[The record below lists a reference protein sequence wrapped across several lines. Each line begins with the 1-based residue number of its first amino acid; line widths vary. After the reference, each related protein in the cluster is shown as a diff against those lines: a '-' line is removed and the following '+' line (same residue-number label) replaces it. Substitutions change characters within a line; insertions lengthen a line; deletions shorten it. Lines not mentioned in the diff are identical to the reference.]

1 MAKPSLRTRPVSIL
15 DSGMVWSTWS
25 SLRRIVLPVLALAA
39 TLAFLPAAPKA
50 AEKWVERTDCKLA
63 DDRFADGDS
72 FALKWKDENGKEVE
86 RTYRLYGVDC
96 PESDAADK
104 VLEKRIQEQM
114 DVFGTDRGP
123 VLKFGKEAARFTER
137 ALKRGKVRI
146 MTRGKLGQ
154 EVPKHPGRPQR
165 RYAMVEVMDES
176 GKPRWLHELL
186 LENGLARA
194 YGEEVAWPPKEEERH
209 GEKAAAQDFRK
220 TLDNLERLARSRKA
234 GIWGAKTGA

>member
-1 MAKPSLRTRPVSIL
+1 MPLGLSPAGKPFSHSRPIMRFLAPLFRWILVVSAA
-15 DSGMVWSTWS
+15 W
-25 SLRRIVLPVLALAA
+25 LP
-39 TLAFLPAAPKA
+39 TGRCEAAPKA
-50 AEKWVERTDCKLA
+50 AEKWIERIDCRLA

-72 FALKWKDENGKEVE
+72 FALKWKDEKGKEVE

-96 PESDAADK
+96 PESDASDK
-104 VLEKRIQEQM
+104 VLEKRIQDQM
-114 DVFGTDRGP
+114 EVFGTDRGT

-146 MTRGKLGQ
+146 MTHGKLGE

-165 RYAMVEVMDES
+165 RYAMVEVLDEN

-194 YGEEVAWPPKEEERH
+194 YGENVAWPPKEEERH

-220 TLDNLERLARSRKA
+220 TLDNTERLARSRKA
-234 GIWGAKTGA
+234 GIWGAAK